1 MLHKNYSSPLAP
13 HYLDNFYATM
23 PMQTRPTSKRL
34 EPTSHHTKDAS
45 LSSVSSSSSVTST
58 KSPSLKKSTA
68 TPTTKPQRPLTAYH
82 IFFQIE
88 REYII
93 QTTAGP
99 NPKDDPEK
107 KLLCNVPDRYAA
119 TKLRPD
125 WYAGPGKRQKR
136 KHRKSHGKIGF
147 FELSSLISTR
157 WATLEQSHPDIKKFV
172 HEIAER
178 ELDEYKQEMEQ
189 WKLAEN
195 IPLDPP
201 VKKTAKRKKKTV
213 SKSKA
218 AAAKISP
225 PSSPKYSP
233 VVEDDLLEF
242 STSICTDDEEG
253 GSEVDYSIS
262 SVTCNGH
269 HIPSPPSDSD
279 FTAKRKLDNDIACDG
294 EEYSFLDPLFE
305 LFDVE
310 FPSPSKRQRCVSPSA
325 NPPKNDFMRLS
336 SQLWT
341 M

>member
-1 MLHKNYSSPLAP
+1 
-13 HYLDNFYATM
+13 
-23 PMQTRPTSKRL
+23 
-34 EPTSHHTKDAS
+34 
-45 LSSVSSSSSVTST
+45 
-58 KSPSLKKSTA
+58 
-68 TPTTKPQRPLTAYH
+68 
-82 IFFQIE
+82 
-88 REYII
+88 
-93 QTTAGP
+93 
-99 NPKDDPEK
+99 
-107 KLLCNVPDRYAA
+107 
-119 TKLRPD
+119 
-125 WYAGPGKRQKR
+125 
-136 KHRKSHGKIGF
+136 
-147 FELSSLISTR
+147 
-157 WATLEQSHPDIKKFV
+157 V
-172 HEIAER
+172 HEVAER
-178 ELDEYKQEMEQ
+178 ELDEYKEEMEQ

-201 VKKTAKRKKKTV
+201 VKKTVKRKKKTV

-218 AAAKISP
+218 TAAKISP
-225 PSSPKYSP
+225 PSSPKSSP
-233 VVEDDLLEF
+233 LVEDDILDF

-279 FTAKRKLDNDIACDG
+279 FTGKRKLDNDVACDG

-310 FPSPSKRQRCVSPSA
+310 FPSPSKRQRCVSPSV